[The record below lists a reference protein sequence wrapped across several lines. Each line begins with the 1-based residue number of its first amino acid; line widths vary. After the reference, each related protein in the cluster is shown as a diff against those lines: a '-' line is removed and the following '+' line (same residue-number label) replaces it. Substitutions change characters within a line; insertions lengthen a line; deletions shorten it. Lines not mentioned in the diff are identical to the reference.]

1 MASSLKDSN
10 SATRNKKKIEIN
22 DDEILDDKF
31 ISMIRE

>member
-1 MASSLKDSN
+1 MAPSLKDSN
-10 SATRNKKKIEIN
+10 SATRNKEKIEIN